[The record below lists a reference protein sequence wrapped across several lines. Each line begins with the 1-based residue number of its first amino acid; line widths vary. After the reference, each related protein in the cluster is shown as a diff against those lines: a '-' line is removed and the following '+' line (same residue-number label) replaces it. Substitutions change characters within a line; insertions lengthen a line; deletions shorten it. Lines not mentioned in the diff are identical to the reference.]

1 MLKTKARFKLLLAL
15 GIMILAICVF
25 NMNTVNAA
33 TQEELQEMLDVIPS
47 EITLDITELE
57 AMTIKDGCFFE
68 KRTQAIENKIK
79 EILTQNN
86 FSVADINISD
96 TSYPTDYANFYK
108 GIISIGGKQKTISL
122 VYSNSN
128 QKNSSDEQTI
138 KNIKI
143 ESPKYYETNMDFMKK
158 LENNEIDFVQELL
171 NKYYSKYATD
181 NSIKI
186 ITYTPQGGSDGC
198 LNMEMQVCVAV
209 LKNGFVY
216 NIKNIGWEVTAPSIN
231 VPSTVADSE
240 LNNYIINAV
249 KEYYPEYANRITKV
263 EKGANSNTAFS
274 NIPNI
279 YTISTDTQYDESYLI
294 VKTTPKITLDNT
306 ETNIK
311 LETSEGVIPSNTILE
326 VASIT
331 EGTTYNTVKTALT
344 NISKFKV
351 FDINLLSDGVKIQ
364 PNGKV
369 KISIPVPAEFDKS
382 NLVVYRVEENGD
394 KIEYTVT
401 VNGDVAT
408 FETDHF
414 STYVLAEKETT
425 QNTENTNNK
434 TDRKKDDT
442 PKTGTISSI
451 YFMIP
456 VAVISAT
463 GIIAFRRKETK

>member
-158 LENNEIDFVQELL
+158 LENNELSVAYLL
-171 NKYYSKYATD
+171 
-181 NSIKI
+181 
-186 ITYTPQGGSDGC
+186 
-198 LNMEMQVCVAV
+198 
-209 LKNGFVY
+209 
-216 NIKNIGWEVTAPSIN
+216 
-231 VPSTVADSE
+231 
-240 LNNYIINAV
+240 
-249 KEYYPEYANRITKV
+249 
-263 EKGANSNTAFS
+263 
-274 NIPNI
+274 
-279 YTISTDTQYDESYLI
+279 
-294 VKTTPKITLDNT
+294 
-306 ETNIK
+306 
-311 LETSEGVIPSNTILE
+311 
-326 VASIT
+326 
-331 EGTTYNTVKTALT
+331 
-344 NISKFKV
+344 
-351 FDINLLSDGVKIQ
+351 
-364 PNGKV
+364 
-369 KISIPVPAEFDKS
+369 
-382 NLVVYRVEENGD
+382 
-394 KIEYTVT
+394 
-401 VNGDVAT
+401 
-408 FETDHF
+408 
-414 STYVLAEKETT
+414 
-425 QNTENTNNK
+425 
-434 TDRKKDDT
+434 
-442 PKTGTISSI
+442 
-451 YFMIP
+451 
-456 VAVISAT
+456 
-463 GIIAFRRKETK
+463 